1 MRTAYSEYK
10 TIAKGV
16 KMVAKCKKDTS
27 RTIAC
32 EYIAQ
37 DCRGDIKVIVYEE
50 TTPQVLLES
59 GHNG

>member
-1 MRTAYSEYK
+1 MRTTYSEYK
-10 TIAKGV
+10 MTTNGT

-37 DCRGDIKVIVYEE
+37 DYRGDIKVIIYEE
-50 TTPQVLLES
+50 K
-59 GHNG
+59 